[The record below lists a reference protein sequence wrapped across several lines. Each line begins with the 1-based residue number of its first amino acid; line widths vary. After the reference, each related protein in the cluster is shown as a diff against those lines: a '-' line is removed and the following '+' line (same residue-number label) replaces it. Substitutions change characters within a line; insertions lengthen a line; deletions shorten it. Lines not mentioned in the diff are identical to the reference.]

1 MNAFND
7 NLDERLNSILNC
19 DNSVRFAGLILSDG
33 YLVSHIEKP
42 NMISLLDTEESKKS
56 FRHVVLRN
64 ASYKTLD
71 NKLGKTIWSVTLR
84 EKIKWLTIH
93 LENSNTVIIST
104 EISSDHEK
112 ILNHT
117 VRVFNNKKTD

>member
-7 NLDERLNSILNC
+7 NLDEKLNSILNY

-33 YLVSHIEKP
+33 YLVSHIVKP

-93 LENSNTVIIST
+93 LKNSNTVIIST
-104 EISSDHEK
+104 EVSSDHEK

-117 VRVFNNKKTD
+117 VRVFNDKKTD